1 MKQRPTGLL
10 RVIFYTGWIVVSLLQ
25 AWGTE
30 LFDDEAYYWKYSQLP
45 AWGYFDHPPVI
56 ALLIKAGYSLFKS
69 ELGVRLLSALLG
81 ACTVYGLE
89 RLVQPK
95 DLRLFYTI
103 ILSVAVLHFT
113 GFLAIPDAP
122 LLFMAVVFLLCYRQ
136 FSRQATWLNS
146 LLLAAVIAGLLLSK
160 YHGILLVGFVVLSNL
175 KLLGSRFFWLVAVL
189 SLLFLVPH
197 FYWQYANDYPS
208 LQYHLAGRSIDSYK
222 VFNTAF
228 YLAMQPLVFGPFMG
242 FVFMWAVVKQPAKD
256 KWEATLK
263 WTWWGVYLFF
273 FLMSFKGS
281 VEAHWTLIA
290 LPASVYF
297 GYYFLE
303 GHEAAKRWIY
313 KLLPLTL
320 CIVILIRVVLVWD
333 ILPYNAVTG
342 QVRNDYHYWKEWAA
356 EIKAKAG
363 NRPVLFMN
371 SYKKAAKYE
380 FYSGSLGVSGN
391 NVMGR
396 KNQYDVWNY
405 EDSLR
410 GKEVMLIPNYPV
422 QGLDSMITV
431 KGILQY
437 KYIPNFQS
445 YSGISLIPAFVPERC
460 SANDTLSVLVTV
472 QMPKGKLLDVEA
484 NPDYPS
490 FISYQFF
497 KGRELIQQ
505 EVTNIPLTNALIA
518 AGKPIALKV
527 AAPGQA
533 GKYGL
538 YFSLNTGWLPPT
550 YNSTRYNIAVKD

>member
-1 MKQRPTGLL
+1 
-10 RVIFYTGWIVVSLLQ
+10 
-25 AWGTE
+25 
-30 LFDDEAYYWKYSQLP
+30 LP
-45 AWGYFDHPPVI
+45 
-56 ALLIKAGYSLFKS
+56 
-69 ELGVRLLSALLG
+69 
-81 ACTVYGLE
+81 
-89 RLVQPK
+89 
-95 DLRLFYTI
+95 
-103 ILSVAVLHFT
+103 VAVLHFT

-122 LLFMAVVFLLCYRQ
+122 LLFMSVVFLLSYRQ
-136 FSRQATWLNS
+136 FAQRATWLNS
-146 LLLAAVIAGLLLSK
+146 VLLAAVIAGLLLSK

-175 KLLGSRFFWLVAVL
+175 KLLGNRFFWVVAIL
-189 SLLFLVPH
+189 SAIFLVPH

-242 FVFMWAVVKQPAKD
+242 FIFIWAVVVQKAKND
-256 KWEATLK
+256 WEVTLK

-273 FLMSFKGS
+273 LLMSFKGS

-290 LPASVYF
+290 LPPSVYF
-297 GYYFLE
+297 GYHFLE
-303 GHEAAKRWIY
+303 GHETAKRWAY
-313 KLLPLTL
+313 YLFPVALG
-320 CIVILIRVVLVWD
+320 VVAFIRVILVWD
-333 ILPYNAVTG
+333 ILPYNRITE

-356 EIKAKAG
+356 EIKTQADS
-363 NRPVLFMN
+363 RPVLFMN

-380 FYSGSLGVSGN
+380 FYSGSLGVSNN

-410 GKEVMLIPNYPV
+410 GKEIMLIPNYPV
-422 QGLDSMITV
+422 SGLDSIVTV

-445 YSGISLIPAFVPERC
+445 YSSITLHPGFIPEEC
-460 SANDTLSVLVTV
+460 NANDSIPVSLTV
-472 QMPKGKLLDVEA
+472 EMPQGRALDVEA
-484 NPDYPS
+484 NSDYPS

-497 KGRELIQQ
+497 KGRELVLQQ
-505 EVTNIPLTNALIA
+505 VTEVQLKNELITS
-518 AGKPIALKV
+518 GKPVVLTV
-527 AAPGQA
+527 TAPGQP

-550 YNSTRYNIAVKD
+550 YNSIRYNVVVKD